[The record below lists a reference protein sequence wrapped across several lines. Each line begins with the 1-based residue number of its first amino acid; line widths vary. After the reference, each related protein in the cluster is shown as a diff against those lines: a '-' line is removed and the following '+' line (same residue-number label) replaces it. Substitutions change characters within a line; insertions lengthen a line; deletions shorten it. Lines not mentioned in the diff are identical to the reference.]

1 MNFYIILSSVIFSI
15 CGLFLIL
22 GYLFIY
28 FFNRSD
34 STNNTMNRERDFY
47 EL

>member
-1 MNFYIILSSVIFSI
+1 MIFYIILSSVILSI

-22 GYLFIY
+22 GFLFIY
-28 FFNRSD
+28 FSNQSY
-34 STNNTMNRERDFY
+34 STDNKINNERDFY